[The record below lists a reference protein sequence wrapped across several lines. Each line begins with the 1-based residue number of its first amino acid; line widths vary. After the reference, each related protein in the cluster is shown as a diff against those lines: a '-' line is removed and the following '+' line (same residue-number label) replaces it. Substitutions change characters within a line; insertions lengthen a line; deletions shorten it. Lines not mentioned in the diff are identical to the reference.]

1 MNELSQPGYLSP
13 DTPDCV
19 LLQHALQGN
28 QDAFACLVAR
38 YHTMLVG
45 QISSWSPD
53 PSLVADIE
61 QDALLRLYLS
71 LPTLRTDLSLR
82 AWLQRVAYSACMRER
97 ERRKPLLFSQIKSGS
112 VEEESSWLE
121 SLRDPDLL
129 PEEQLVQQEN
139 HQRVHQALEAL
150 PRRQRVAFQ
159 LKYLEGLSY
168 RAIARRLGIP
178 EGTAKTHVARA
189 KPLLRQMLTRELFWG
204 ND

>member
-1 MNELSQPGYLSP
+1 
-13 DTPDCV
+13 
-19 LLQHALQGN
+19 
-28 QDAFACLVAR
+28 
-38 YHTMLVG
+38 
-45 QISSWSPD
+45 
-53 PSLVADIE
+53 
-61 QDALLRLYLS
+61 
-71 LPTLRTDLSLR
+71 
-82 AWLQRVAYSACMRER
+82 
-97 ERRKPLLFSQIKSGS
+97 LFSQIKSGS